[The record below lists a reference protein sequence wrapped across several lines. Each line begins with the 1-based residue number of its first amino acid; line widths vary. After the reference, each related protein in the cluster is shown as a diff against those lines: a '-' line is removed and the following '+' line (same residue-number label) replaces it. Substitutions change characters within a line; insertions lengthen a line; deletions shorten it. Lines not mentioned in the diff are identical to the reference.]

1 MRRILLRGKIHRA
14 TVTES
19 NLDYEGSLG
28 LDGLLMKAAD
38 MIPFEKVH
46 VFNVTNG
53 QRFSTYIIKAKEGSG
68 TIAIYGA
75 AAHLAA
81 VGDKV
86 IIVSYAFLEDEET
99 DYFMPKVVI
108 VDDDNR
114 IKEIKK

>member
-1 MRRILLRGKIHRA
+1 MKRILLRGKIHKA

-38 MIPFEKVH
+38 MIPYEKVH

-53 QRFSTYIIKAKEGSG
+53 ARFSTYLIKAKEGSG
-68 TIAIYGA
+68 TVAIYGA
-75 AAHLAA
+75 AAHLAG

-86 IIVSYAFLEDEET
+86 IIVSYGFLDDEET
-99 DYFMPKVVI
+99 EFFMPKVVI
-108 VDDDNR
+108 VDDRNR